1 GIRDFHVTGVQTC
14 ALPILRRYNANRD
27 LTPADREAIV
37 TLVREL
43 GHDPDNIAKT
53 FAITCDSTGVR
64 LHLTEHLRD
73 ESGMWYMDVAAD
85 QIASRPHVHDIDPS
99 QLPEAI
105 RPPA

>member
-1 GIRDFHVTGVQTC
+1 MSY
-14 ALPILRRYNANRD
+14 LRRYNANRD

-43 GHDPDNIAKT
+43 GHDPDNIAQT
-53 FAITCDSTGVR
+53 FAITCDSTGAR

-85 QIASRPHVHDIDPS
+85 QIASCPHVHDIDPS
-99 QLPEAI
+99 RLPEAI
-105 RPPA
+105 RPRRRGAAESEDR

>member
-1 GIRDFHVTGVQTC
+1 MTYLKRH
-14 ALPILRRYNANRD
+14 NANRD
-27 LTPADREAIV
+27 LTPADYEAIV

-43 GHDPDNIAKT
+43 GHDPGNIAET
-53 FAITCDSTGVR
+53 FAITVNSTGVR

-99 QLPEAI
+99 RLPEAI
-105 RPPA
+105 RPPAEVGRD